1 MQSEKRRM
9 KRIMSGRQNPMPSSQ
24 KTAKSSMNNPAVFRT
39 KKFIANKIQI
49 QEKEEYNPQEHL
61 Y

>member
-1 MQSEKRRM
+1 M